1 VFLFVA
7 IFKGELMDYL
17 LTEEQK
23 MLREMVAKFAK
34 EKIAPVASENERNH
48 RFPWDIIREAGELG
62 LMGIAYP
69 QEYGGAGMDFVSYF
83 LAIEEISRWCAS
95 TGVII
100 SAHSSLVCDPIYRF
114 GTEEQKRKYLPDL
127 LSGRKIGSFSLTEA
141 QAGSDAGNT
150 KTTAIKSGN
159 KWILNGSKLFATNGA
174 EADIFVLIASTDP
187 GKKTKGVS
195 AFIVEKDMPG
205 YRIGKVERKLG
216 IRASSTAEIILENVE
231 VPEEN
236 LLGELNQGF
245 KVAMVTLD
253 GGRLGIAAQ
262 ALGIARAC
270 LEDSV
275 KYAKERVQFDQP
287 IANFQ
292 AIQWMLADMK
302 VEYDA
307 AWLLTYRASLM
318 KDKKM
323 DYSAFAAMAKL
334 KASEVAM
341 DAARK
346 AIQIHGGYGYTE
358 DFNVERYYRD
368 AKITEIYEGT
378 SEIQRLVIARHI
390 LK

>member
-1 VFLFVA
+1 
-7 IFKGELMDYL
+7 
-17 LTEEQK
+17 
-23 MLREMVAKFAK
+23 
-34 EKIAPVASENERNH
+34 
-48 RFPWDIIREAGELG
+48 
-62 LMGIAYP
+62 MGIAYP

-150 KTTAIKSGN
+150 KTTAVKSGN

-292 AIQWMLADMK
+292 AIQWMLADMWM
-302 VEYDA
+302 EYEA
-307 AWLLTYRASLM
+307 AWLLTWRASVL
-318 KDKKM
+318 KDRGLP
-323 DYSAFAAMAKL
+323 YTAEAAMAKL

-346 AIQIHGGYGYTE
+346 AVQIHGGYGYTE

-378 SEIQRLVIARHI
+378 SEIQRLVISRHI

>member
-1 VFLFVA
+1 
-7 IFKGELMDYL
+7 MDYL

-23 MLREMVAKFAK
+23 MLREMVSKFAK

-48 RFPWDIIREAGELG
+48 RFPADIIREAGELG

-69 QEYGGAGMDFVSYF
+69 QEYGGAGMDFISYF

-150 KTTAIKSGN
+150 KTTAVKVGN
-159 KWILNGSKLFATNGA
+159 RWILNGSKLFATNGA

-216 IRASSTAEIILENVE
+216 IRATSTAEIILENVE

-270 LEDSV
+270 LEDSL

-292 AIQWMLADMK
+292 AIQWMLSDMW
-302 VEYDA
+302 VEYNA
-307 AWLLTYRASLM
+307 AWLLTWRASWM
-318 KDKKM
+318 KDHGLP
-323 DYSAFAAMAKL
+323 YTTEAAMAKL

-378 SEIQRLVIARHI
+378 SEIQRLVIARNL

>member
-1 VFLFVA
+1 
-7 IFKGELMDYL
+7 MDYL

-23 MLREMVAKFAK
+23 MLREMVSKFAK
-34 EKIAPVASENERNH
+34 EKIAPVAADNERNH

-127 LSGRKIGSFSLTEA
+127 LSGKKIGSFSLTEA

-150 KTTAIKSGN
+150 KTTAVKVGN

-187 GKKTKGVS
+187 GKKTKGVT

-205 YRIGKVERKLG
+205 YRIGKIERKLG

-270 LEDSV
+270 IEDSV

-292 AIQWMLADMK
+292 AIQWMLADMWM
-302 VEYDA
+302 EYNA
-307 AWLLTYRASLM
+307 AWLLTWRASWM
-318 KDKKM
+318 KDQGLP
-323 DYSAFAAMAKL
+323 YSVEASMAKL

-378 SEIQRLVIARHI
+378 SEIQRLIISRHL